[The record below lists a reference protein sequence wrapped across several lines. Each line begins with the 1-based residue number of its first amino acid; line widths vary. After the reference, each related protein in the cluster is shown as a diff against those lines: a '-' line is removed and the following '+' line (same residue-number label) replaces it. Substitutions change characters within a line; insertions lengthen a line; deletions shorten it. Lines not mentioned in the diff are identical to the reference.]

1 MKPGLPRA
9 SWNGL
14 TLLEGLQ
21 PPAEQKE
28 VSRAE
33 SLLLAEE
40 WQEFSD
46 PDSLRKQEQDKLVAD
61 MVLSSL
67 TCSPDVP
74 KACDVHTCDMRG

>member
-1 MKPGLPRA
+1 MMKPGLPRA

-46 PDSLRKQEQDKLVAD
+46 PDSLRKQEQDHSSW
-61 MVLSSL
+61 LSLWRKSHGVDLKSQL
-67 TCSPDVP
+67 T
-74 KACDVHTCDMRG
+74 